1 MHPTT
6 ETRKSGTRLN
16 AHWPLF
22 RPLISLGITLAEL
35 VDWAEQSMME
45 EDFSPDDLETIRDL
59 TSRIGLADMREFG
72 LTWEDCEDYLGRL
85 GYRTKVDIIQ
95 TA

>member
-1 MHPTT
+1 MI
-6 ETRKSGTRLN
+6 TREVLARKLSDYLQHR
-16 AHWPLF
+16 
-22 RPLISLGITLAEL
+22 ITLPEL

-45 EDFSPDDLETIRDL
+45 EDFSPDDLETIRDI
-59 TSRIGLADMREFG
+59 TSRIGLADVREFG
-72 LTWEDCEDYLGRL
+72 LTWEDCENYLARL